1 MSSVFVAS
9 QSSCFFSLFART
21 NSPSGKPTLVAVY
34 VSPCLTN
41 PIISVSCLG
50 PVEGFSTVYMSK
62 YKSEDLDHGIIIYM
76 IKYFVKHIDN
86 SCLYIN
92 DLY

>member
-9 QSSCFFSLFART
+9 QSSCFFSLFARK
-21 NSPSGKPTLVAVY
+21 NSPSGKPALCRVY

-50 PVEGFSTVYMSK
+50 PVVGLSTVYMSK
-62 YKSEDLDHGIIIYM
+62 YKNQDLDHGCDKI
-76 IKYFVKHIDN
+76 F
-86 SCLYIN
+86 CE
-92 DLY
+92 